1 MGFLIFDH
9 LSSYV
14 EMMARQDQDRQKPM
28 LHYRLSQLTIYGT
41 LTCIKRQNVRKNGDF
56 CDVVGEVTGLSPHL

>member
-14 EMMARQDQDRQKPM
+14 EMMARQDQDRQKHM
-28 LHYRLSQLTIYGT
+28 LHDRSQPTIYGT
-41 LTCIKRQNVRKNGDF
+41 LTCIKKQNVRKNGDF
-56 CDVVGEVTGLSPHL
+56 CDVIGEVSGLSPHL